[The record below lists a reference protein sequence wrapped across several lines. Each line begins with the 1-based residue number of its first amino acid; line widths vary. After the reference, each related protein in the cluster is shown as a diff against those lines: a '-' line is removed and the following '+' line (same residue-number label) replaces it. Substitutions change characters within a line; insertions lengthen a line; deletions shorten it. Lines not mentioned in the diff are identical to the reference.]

1 MHESISLKTDLCG
14 KIYVGDGM
22 NKNIDNINVADELF
36 DKTMDVLKEMTPVN
50 VLVVGKTGVGKST
63 LINAIFRENLATT
76 GIGKPVT
83 KSVMRIT
90 KENIPIVLYDTK
102 GLELQKNESE
112 IIAEVREFLK
122 KKESEND
129 PIHVAYFVVSAQSA
143 RIEDAEINLINELA
157 KFMPVILVLSK
168 YFGDEARELDKYMH
182 SLDLNVADIIPVL
195 AKEMRLSSSLV
206 IKPQGLKE
214 LVQKTVSLIPEETK
228 NSFIN
233 AQHADIDLKVKRARS
248 WAKKYIAT
256 TFGVGFV
263 PIPFSDA
270 SVLVPMQVAMLAH
283 ITAIFGLSLD
293 KTRLTSIV
301 AAVGGT
307 GGATFLGRYIVSNV
321 LKLIPGAGTIL
332 GGLIS
337 GSTASILTTALA
349 FSYIETLA
357 IMTKNEKEGKSMS
370 VFELEELMKK
380 LYKEHLSN
388 KNDETKK

>member
-1 MHESISLKTDLCG
+1 
-14 KIYVGDGM
+14 M

-36 DKTMDVLKEMTPVN
+36 DKTMDVLKEMPPVN

-63 LINAIFRENLATT
+63 LINAIFREKLATT

-83 KSVMRIT
+83 KSVTRIT

-102 GLELQKNESE
+102 GLELEKNESE

-129 PIHVAYFVVSAQSA
+129 PIHVAYFVISAQSA
-143 RIEDAEINLINELA
+143 RIEDAEIKLINELA
-157 KFMPVILVLSK
+157 KFVPVILVLSK
-168 YFGDEARELDKYMH
+168 YFGDEARELDKYLH

-195 AKEMRLSSSLV
+195 SKEMRLSSSLV

-214 LVQKTVSLIPEETK
+214 LVQKTVSLIPEETR

-321 LKLIPGAGTIL
+321 LKLIPGAGTVV

-380 LYKEHLSN
+380 LYKEHLKN
-388 KNDETKK
+388 KKDETEK

>member
-1 MHESISLKTDLCG
+1 
-14 KIYVGDGM
+14 M

-36 DKTMDVLKEMTPVN
+36 DKTMDVLKEMPPVN

-63 LINAIFRENLATT
+63 LINAIFREKLATT

-83 KSVMRIT
+83 KSVTRIT

-102 GLELQKNESE
+102 GLELEKNESE

-129 PIHVAYFVVSAQSA
+129 PIHVAYFVISAQSA

-157 KFMPVILVLSK
+157 KFVPVILVLSK
-168 YFGDEARELDKYMH
+168 YFGDEARELDKYLH
-182 SLDLNVADIIPVL
+182 TIDLNVADIIPVL
-195 AKEMRLSSSLV
+195 SKEMRLSSSLV

-214 LVQKTVSLIPEETK
+214 LVQKTVSLIPEETI

-321 LKLIPGAGTIL
+321 LKLIPGAGTIV

-380 LYKEHLSN
+380 LYKEHLKN
-388 KNDETKK
+388 KKDETEK

>member
-1 MHESISLKTDLCG
+1 
-14 KIYVGDGM
+14 M

-36 DKTMDVLKEMTPVN
+36 DKTMDVLKEMPPVN

-63 LINAIFRENLATT
+63 LINAIFREKLATT

-83 KSVMRIT
+83 KSVTRIT

-102 GLELQKNESE
+102 GLELEKNESE
-112 IIAEVREFLK
+112 IIAEVHEFLK

-129 PIHVAYFVVSAQSA
+129 PIHVAYFVISAQSA

-157 KFMPVILVLSK
+157 KFVPVILVLSK
-168 YFGDEARELDKYMH
+168 YFGDEARELDKYLH

-195 AKEMRLSSSLV
+195 SKEMRLSSSLV

-214 LVQKTVSLIPEETK
+214 LVQKTVSLIPEETR

-233 AQHADIDLKVKRARS
+233 AQHADIDLKVKSARS

-321 LKLIPGAGTIL
+321 LKLIPGAGTIV

-380 LYKEHLSN
+380 LYKEHLKN
-388 KNDETKK
+388 KKDETEK

>member
-1 MHESISLKTDLCG
+1 MSLKSDICG

-157 KFMPVILVLSK
+157 KFVPVILVLSK

>member
-1 MHESISLKTDLCG
+1 
-14 KIYVGDGM
+14 M

-36 DKTMDVLKEMTPVN
+36 DKTMDVLKEMPPVN

-63 LINAIFRENLATT
+63 LINAIFREKLATT

-83 KSVMRIT
+83 KSVTRIT

-102 GLELQKNESE
+102 GLELEKNESE
-112 IIAEVREFLK
+112 IIAEVHEFLK

-129 PIHVAYFVVSAQSA
+129 PIHVAYFVISAQSA

-157 KFMPVILVLSK
+157 KFVPVILVLSK
-168 YFGDEARELDKYMH
+168 YFGDEARELDKYLH
-182 SLDLNVADIIPVL
+182 TIDLNVADIIPVL
-195 AKEMRLSSSLV
+195 SKEMRLSSSLV

-214 LVQKTVSLIPEETK
+214 LVQKTVSLIPEETR

-321 LKLIPGAGTIL
+321 LKLIPGAGTIV

-380 LYKEHLSN
+380 LYKEHLKN
-388 KNDETKK
+388 KIDETEK

>member
-1 MHESISLKTDLCG
+1 MSLKSDICG

>member
-1 MHESISLKTDLCG
+1 
-14 KIYVGDGM
+14 M

-36 DKTMDVLKEMTPVN
+36 DKTMDVLKEMPPVN

-63 LINAIFRENLATT
+63 LINAIFREKLATT

-83 KSVMRIT
+83 KSVTRIT

-102 GLELQKNESE
+102 GLELEKNESE
-112 IIAEVREFLK
+112 IIAEAREFLK
-122 KKESEND
+122 KKEWEND
-129 PIHVAYFVVSAQSA
+129 PIHVAYFVISAQSA

-157 KFMPVILVLSK
+157 KFVPVILVLSK
-168 YFGDEARELDKYMH
+168 YFGDEARELDKYLH

-195 AKEMRLSSSLV
+195 SKEMRLSSSLV

-214 LVQKTVSLIPEETK
+214 LVQKTVSLIPEETR

-321 LKLIPGAGTIL
+321 LKLIPGAGTIV

-380 LYKEHLSN
+380 LYKEHLKN
-388 KNDETKK
+388 KKDETEK

>member
-1 MHESISLKTDLCG
+1 
-14 KIYVGDGM
+14 M

-36 DKTMDVLKEMTPVN
+36 DKTMDVLKEMPPVN

-63 LINAIFRENLATT
+63 LINAIFREKLATT

-83 KSVMRIT
+83 KSVTRIT

-102 GLELQKNESE
+102 GLELEKNESE
-112 IIAEVREFLK
+112 IIAEVHEFLK

-129 PIHVAYFVVSAQSA
+129 PIHVAYFVISAQSA

-157 KFMPVILVLSK
+157 KFVPVILVLSK
-168 YFGDEARELDKYMH
+168 YFGDEARELDKYLH
-182 SLDLNVADIIPVL
+182 SLDLNVVDIIPVL
-195 AKEMRLSSSLV
+195 SKEMRLSSSLV

-214 LVQKTVSLIPEETK
+214 LVQKTVSLIPEETR

-321 LKLIPGAGTIL
+321 LKLIPGAGTIV

-380 LYKEHLSN
+380 LYKEHLKN
-388 KNDETKK
+388 KKDETEK

>member
-1 MHESISLKTDLCG
+1 
-14 KIYVGDGM
+14 M

-36 DKTMDVLKEMTPVN
+36 DKTMDVLKEMPPVN

-63 LINAIFRENLATT
+63 LINAIFREKLATT

-102 GLELQKNESE
+102 GLELEKNESE

-129 PIHVAYFVVSAQSA
+129 PIHVAYFVISAQSA

-157 KFMPVILVLSK
+157 KFVPVILVLSK
-168 YFGDEARELDKYMH
+168 YFGDEARKLDKYLH
-182 SLDLNVADIIPVL
+182 TIDLNVADIIPVL
-195 AKEMRLSSSLV
+195 SKEMRLSSSLV

-214 LVQKTVSLIPEETK
+214 LVQKTVSLIPEETR

-301 AAVGGT
+301 AAIGGT

-321 LKLIPGAGTIL
+321 LKLIPGAGTIV

-380 LYKEHLSN
+380 LYKEHLKN
-388 KNDETKK
+388 KKDETEK

>member
-1 MHESISLKTDLCG
+1 
-14 KIYVGDGM
+14 M

-36 DKTMDVLKEMTPVN
+36 DKTMDVLKEMPPVN

-63 LINAIFRENLATT
+63 LINAIFREKLATT

-102 GLELQKNESE
+102 GLELDKNESE

-129 PIHVAYFVVSAQSA
+129 PIHVAYFVISAQSA

-157 KFMPVILVLSK
+157 KFVPVILVLSK
-168 YFGDEARELDKYMH
+168 YFGDEARELDKYLH
-182 SLDLNVADIIPVL
+182 TIDLNVADIIPVL
-195 AKEMRLSSSLV
+195 SKEMRLSSSLV

-214 LVQKTVSLIPEETK
+214 LVQKTVSLIPEETR

-321 LKLIPGAGTIL
+321 LKLIPGAGTIV

-380 LYKEHLSN
+380 LYKEHLKN
-388 KNDETKK
+388 KKDETEK

>member
-1 MHESISLKTDLCG
+1 MSLKSDICG

-36 DKTMDVLKEMTPVN
+36 DKTMDVLKEMPPVN

-63 LINAIFRENLATT
+63 LINAIFREKLATT

-83 KSVMRIT
+83 KSVTRIT

-102 GLELQKNESE
+102 GLELEKNESE
-112 IIAEVREFLK
+112 IIAEAREFLK

-129 PIHVAYFVVSAQSA
+129 PIHVAYFVISAQSA

-157 KFMPVILVLSK
+157 KFVPVILVLSK
-168 YFGDEARELDKYMH
+168 YFGDEARELDKYLH

-195 AKEMRLSSSLV
+195 SKEMRLSSSLV

-214 LVQKTVSLIPEETK
+214 LVQKTVSLIPEETR

-321 LKLIPGAGTIL
+321 LKLIPGAGTIV

-380 LYKEHLSN
+380 LYKEHLKN
-388 KNDETKK
+388 KKDETEK

>member
-1 MHESISLKTDLCG
+1 
-14 KIYVGDGM
+14 M

-36 DKTMDVLKEMTPVN
+36 DKTMDVLKEMPPVN

-63 LINAIFRENLATT
+63 LINAIFREKLATT

-102 GLELQKNESE
+102 GLELEKNESE
-112 IIAEVREFLK
+112 IIDEVHEFLK

-129 PIHVAYFVVSAQSA
+129 PIHVAYFVISAQSA

-157 KFMPVILVLSK
+157 KFVPVILVLSK
-168 YFGDEARELDKYMH
+168 YFGDEARELDKYLH
-182 SLDLNVADIIPVL
+182 TIDLNVADIIPVL
-195 AKEMRLSSSLV
+195 SKEMRLSSSLV

-214 LVQKTVSLIPEETK
+214 LVQKTVSLIPEETR

-321 LKLIPGAGTIL
+321 LKLIPGAGTVV

-380 LYKEHLSN
+380 LYKEHLKN
-388 KNDETKK
+388 KKDETEK

>member
-1 MHESISLKTDLCG
+1 MSLKSDICG

-83 KSVMRIT
+83 KSVTRIT

-157 KFMPVILVLSK
+157 KFVPVILVLSK

-380 LYKEHLSN
+380 LYKEHLSK

>member
-1 MHESISLKTDLCG
+1 
-14 KIYVGDGM
+14 M

-36 DKTMDVLKEMTPVN
+36 DKTMDVLKEMPHVN

-63 LINAIFRENLATT
+63 LINAIFREKLATT

-83 KSVMRIT
+83 KSVTRIT

-102 GLELQKNESE
+102 GLELEKNESE

-129 PIHVAYFVVSAQSA
+129 PIHVAYFVISAQSA

-157 KFMPVILVLSK
+157 KFVPVILVLSK
-168 YFGDEARELDKYMH
+168 YFGDEARELDKYLH

-195 AKEMRLSSSLV
+195 SKEMRLSSSLV

-214 LVQKTVSLIPEETK
+214 LVQKTVSLIPEETR

-321 LKLIPGAGTIL
+321 LKLIPGAGTIV

-380 LYKEHLSN
+380 LYKEHLKN
-388 KNDETKK
+388 KKDETEK

>member
-1 MHESISLKTDLCG
+1 
-14 KIYVGDGM
+14 M

-36 DKTMDVLKEMTPVN
+36 DKTMDVLKEMPPVN

-63 LINAIFRENLATT
+63 LINAIFREKLATT

-83 KSVMRIT
+83 KSVTRIT

-102 GLELQKNESE
+102 GLELEKNESE

-129 PIHVAYFVVSAQSA
+129 PIHVAYFVISAQSA

-157 KFMPVILVLSK
+157 KFVPVILVLSK
-168 YFGDEARELDKYMH
+168 YFGDEARELDKYLH
-182 SLDLNVADIIPVL
+182 LLDLNVADIIPVL
-195 AKEMRLSSSLV
+195 SKEMRLSSSLV

-214 LVQKTVSLIPEETK
+214 LVQKTVSLIPEETR

-321 LKLIPGAGTIL
+321 LKLIPGAGTIV

-380 LYKEHLSN
+380 LYKEHLKN
-388 KNDETKK
+388 KKDETEK

>member
-1 MHESISLKTDLCG
+1 
-14 KIYVGDGM
+14 M

-36 DKTMDVLKEMTPVN
+36 DKTMDVLKEMPPVN

-63 LINAIFRENLATT
+63 LINAIFREKLATT

-83 KSVMRIT
+83 KSVTRIT

-102 GLELQKNESE
+102 GLELEKNERE
-112 IIAEVREFLK
+112 IIAEVHEFLK

-129 PIHVAYFVVSAQSA
+129 PIHVAYFVISAQSA
-143 RIEDAEINLINELA
+143 RIEDAELNLINELA
-157 KFMPVILVLSK
+157 KFVPVILVLSK
-168 YFGDEARELDKYMH
+168 YFGDEARELDKYLH

-195 AKEMRLSSSLV
+195 SKEMRLSSSLV

-214 LVQKTVSLIPEETK
+214 LVQKTVSLIPEETR

-321 LKLIPGAGTIL
+321 LKLIPGAGTIV

-380 LYKEHLSN
+380 LYKEHLKN
-388 KNDETKK
+388 KKDETEK

>member
-1 MHESISLKTDLCG
+1 
-14 KIYVGDGM
+14 M

-36 DKTMDVLKEMTPVN
+36 DKTMDVLKEMPPVN

-63 LINAIFRENLATT
+63 LINAIFREKLATT
-76 GIGKPVT
+76 GIGKPIT
-83 KSVMRIT
+83 KSVTRIT

-102 GLELQKNESE
+102 GLELDKNESE
-112 IIAEVREFLK
+112 IISEVHEFLK
-122 KKESEND
+122 RKESEND
-129 PIHVAYFVVSAQSA
+129 PIHVAYFVISAQSA

-157 KFMPVILVLSK
+157 KFVPVILVLSK
-168 YFGDEARELDKYMH
+168 YFGDEARELDKYLH

-195 AKEMRLSSSLV
+195 SKEMRLSSSLV

-214 LVQKTVSLIPEETK
+214 LVQKTVSLIPEETR

-321 LKLIPGAGTIL
+321 LKLIPGAGTIV

-380 LYKEHLSN
+380 LYKEHLKN
-388 KNDETKK
+388 KKDETEK

>member
-1 MHESISLKTDLCG
+1 MSLKSDICG

-63 LINAIFRENLATT
+63 LINAIFRENLAMT

-112 IIAEVREFLK
+112 IIAEVSEFLK
-122 KKESEND
+122 NKESEND
-129 PIHVAYFVVSAQSA
+129 SIHVAYFVVSAQSA

-157 KFMPVILVLSK
+157 KFVPVILVLSK

-214 LVQKTVSLIPEETK
+214 LVQKTVSLIPEEK

>member
-1 MHESISLKTDLCG
+1 
-14 KIYVGDGM
+14 M

-36 DKTMDVLKEMTPVN
+36 DKTMDVLKEMPPVN

-63 LINAIFRENLATT
+63 LINAIFREKLATT

-83 KSVMRIT
+83 KSVTRIT

-102 GLELQKNESE
+102 GLELEKNESE

-129 PIHVAYFVVSAQSA
+129 PIHVAYFVISAQSA

-157 KFMPVILVLSK
+157 KFVPVILVLSK
-168 YFGDEARELDKYMH
+168 YFGDEARELDKYLH

-195 AKEMRLSSSLV
+195 SKEMRLSSSLV

-214 LVQKTVSLIPEETK
+214 LVQKTVSLIPEETR

-321 LKLIPGAGTIL
+321 LKLIPGAGTVV

-380 LYKEHLSN
+380 LYKEHLKN
-388 KNDETKK
+388 KKDETEK

>member
-1 MHESISLKTDLCG
+1 MSLKSDICG

-76 GIGKPVT
+76 GIGRPVT
-83 KSVMRIT
+83 KRVMRIT

-112 IIAEVREFLK
+112 IIAEVQEFLK

-157 KFMPVILVLSK
+157 KFVPVILVLSK

>member
-1 MHESISLKTDLCG
+1 
-14 KIYVGDGM
+14 M

-36 DKTMDVLKEMTPVN
+36 DKTMDVLKEMPPVN

-63 LINAIFRENLATT
+63 LINAIFREKLATT

-102 GLELQKNESE
+102 GLELEKNESE
-112 IIAEVREFLK
+112 IIAEVHEFLK

-129 PIHVAYFVVSAQSA
+129 PIHVAYFVISAQSA

-157 KFMPVILVLSK
+157 KFVPVILVLSK
-168 YFGDEARELDKYMH
+168 YFGDEARELDKYLH

-195 AKEMRLSSSLV
+195 SKEMRLSSSLV

-214 LVQKTVSLIPEETK
+214 LVQKTVSLIPEETR

-321 LKLIPGAGTIL
+321 LKLIPGAGTIV

-380 LYKEHLSN
+380 LYKEHLKN
-388 KNDETKK
+388 KKDETEK

>member
-1 MHESISLKTDLCG
+1 
-14 KIYVGDGM
+14 
-22 NKNIDNINVADELF
+22 
-36 DKTMDVLKEMTPVN
+36 
-50 VLVVGKTGVGKST
+50 
-63 LINAIFRENLATT
+63 
-76 GIGKPVT
+76 
-83 KSVMRIT
+83 MRIT

-122 KKESEND
+122 NKESEND

>member
-1 MHESISLKTDLCG
+1 
-14 KIYVGDGM
+14 M

-36 DKTMDVLKEMTPVN
+36 DKTMDVLKEMPPVN

-63 LINAIFRENLATT
+63 LINAIFREKLATT

-83 KSVMRIT
+83 KSVTRIT

-102 GLELQKNESE
+102 GLELEKNESE
-112 IIAEVREFLK
+112 IIAEVHEFLK

-129 PIHVAYFVVSAQSA
+129 PIHVAYFVISAQSA
-143 RIEDAEINLINELA
+143 RIEDAEINLMNELA
-157 KFMPVILVLSK
+157 KFVPVILVLSK
-168 YFGDEARELDKYMH
+168 YFGDEARELDKYLH

-195 AKEMRLSSSLV
+195 SKEMRLSSSLV

-214 LVQKTVSLIPEETK
+214 LVQKTVNLIPEETR

-321 LKLIPGAGTIL
+321 LKLIPGAGTIV

-380 LYKEHLSN
+380 LYKEHLKN
-388 KNDETKK
+388 KKDETEK

>member
-1 MHESISLKTDLCG
+1 
-14 KIYVGDGM
+14 M

-36 DKTMDVLKEMTPVN
+36 DKTMDVLKEMPPVN

-63 LINAIFRENLATT
+63 LINAIFREKLATT

-83 KSVMRIT
+83 KSVTRIT

-102 GLELQKNESE
+102 GLELEKNESE

-129 PIHVAYFVVSAQSA
+129 PIHVAYFVISAQSA

-157 KFMPVILVLSK
+157 KFVPVILVLSK
-168 YFGDEARELDKYMH
+168 YFGDEARELDKYLH
-182 SLDLNVADIIPVL
+182 TIDLNVADIIPVL
-195 AKEMRLSSSLV
+195 SKEMRLSSSLV

-214 LVQKTVSLIPEETK
+214 LVQKTVSLIPEETR

-270 SVLVPMQVAMLAH
+270 SVLVPMQVAMFAH

-321 LKLIPGAGTIL
+321 LKLIPGAGTIV

-380 LYKEHLSN
+380 LYKEHLKN
-388 KNDETKK
+388 KKDETEK

>member
-1 MHESISLKTDLCG
+1 
-14 KIYVGDGM
+14 M

-36 DKTMDVLKEMTPVN
+36 DKTMDVLKEMPPVN

-63 LINAIFRENLATT
+63 LINAIFREKLATT

-83 KSVMRIT
+83 KSVTRIT
-90 KENIPIVLYDTK
+90 RENIPIVLYDTK
-102 GLELQKNESE
+102 GLELEKNESE
-112 IIAEVREFLK
+112 IIAEVHEFLK

-129 PIHVAYFVVSAQSA
+129 PIHVAYFVISAQSA

-157 KFMPVILVLSK
+157 KFVPVILVLSK
-168 YFGDEARELDKYMH
+168 YFGDEARELDKYLH

-195 AKEMRLSSSLV
+195 SKEMRLSSSLV

-214 LVQKTVSLIPEETK
+214 LVQKTVSLIPEETR

-321 LKLIPGAGTIL
+321 LKLIPGAGTVV

-380 LYKEHLSN
+380 LYKEHLKN
-388 KNDETKK
+388 KKDETEK

>member
-1 MHESISLKTDLCG
+1 MSLKSDICG

-83 KSVMRIT
+83 KSVTRIT

-157 KFMPVILVLSK
+157 KFVPVILVLSK

-357 IMTKNEKEGKSMS
+357 IMTKKEKEGKSMS

-380 LYKEHLSN
+380 LYKEHLSK

>member
-1 MHESISLKTDLCG
+1 
-14 KIYVGDGM
+14 M

-36 DKTMDVLKEMTPVN
+36 DKTMDVLKEMPPVN

-63 LINAIFRENLATT
+63 LINAIFREKLATT

-83 KSVMRIT
+83 KSVTRIT

-102 GLELQKNESE
+102 GLELEKNESE
-112 IIAEVREFLK
+112 IIAEAREFLK

-129 PIHVAYFVVSAQSA
+129 PIHVAYFVISAQSA

-157 KFMPVILVLSK
+157 KFVPVILVLSK
-168 YFGDEARELDKYMH
+168 YFGDEARELDKYLH

-195 AKEMRLSSSLV
+195 SKEMRLSSSLV

-214 LVQKTVSLIPEETK
+214 LVQKTVSLIPEETR

-321 LKLIPGAGTIL
+321 LKLIPGAGTIV

-380 LYKEHLSN
+380 LYKEHLKN
-388 KNDETKK
+388 KKDETEK

>member
-1 MHESISLKTDLCG
+1 MSLKSDICG
-14 KIYVGDGM
+14 KIYVGDDM

-83 KSVMRIT
+83 KSVTRIT

>member
-1 MHESISLKTDLCG
+1 
-14 KIYVGDGM
+14 M

-36 DKTMDVLKEMTPVN
+36 DKTMDVLKEMPPVN

-63 LINAIFRENLATT
+63 LINAIFREKLATT

-83 KSVMRIT
+83 KSVTRIT

-102 GLELQKNESE
+102 GLELEKNESE
-112 IIAEVREFLK
+112 IIAEVHEFLK

-129 PIHVAYFVVSAQSA
+129 PIHVAYFVISAQSA
-143 RIEDAEINLINELA
+143 RIEDAEINLINELS
-157 KFMPVILVLSK
+157 KFVPVILVLSK
-168 YFGDEARELDKYMH
+168 YFGDEARELDKYLH

-195 AKEMRLSSSLV
+195 SKEMRLSSSLV

-214 LVQKTVSLIPEETK
+214 LVQKTVSLIPEETR

-321 LKLIPGAGTIL
+321 LKLIPGAGTVV

-380 LYKEHLSN
+380 LYKEHLKN
-388 KNDETKK
+388 KKDETEK

>member
-1 MHESISLKTDLCG
+1 
-14 KIYVGDGM
+14 M
-22 NKNIDNINVADELF
+22 NKNIDNINVAEELF
-36 DKTMDVLKEMTPVN
+36 DKTMDVLKEMPPVN

-63 LINAIFRENLATT
+63 LINAIFREKLATT

-83 KSVMRIT
+83 KSVTRIT

-102 GLELQKNESE
+102 GLELEKNESE
-112 IIAEVREFLK
+112 IIAEVHEFLK

-129 PIHVAYFVVSAQSA
+129 PIHVAYFVISAQSA

-157 KFMPVILVLSK
+157 KFVPVILVLSK
-168 YFGDEARELDKYMH
+168 YFGDEARELDKYLH

-195 AKEMRLSSSLV
+195 SKEMRLSSSLV

-214 LVQKTVSLIPEETK
+214 LVQKTVNLIPEETR

-321 LKLIPGAGTIL
+321 LKLIPGAGTVV

-380 LYKEHLSN
+380 LYKEHLKN
-388 KNDETKK
+388 KKDETEK

>member
-1 MHESISLKTDLCG
+1 
-14 KIYVGDGM
+14 M

-36 DKTMDVLKEMTPVN
+36 DKTMDVLKEMPPVN

-63 LINAIFRENLATT
+63 LINAIFREKLATT

-83 KSVMRIT
+83 KSVTRIT

-102 GLELQKNESE
+102 GLELEKNESE
-112 IIAEVREFLK
+112 IIAEVHEFLK

-129 PIHVAYFVVSAQSA
+129 PIHVAYFVISAQSA

-157 KFMPVILVLSK
+157 KFVPVILVLSK
-168 YFGDEARELDKYMH
+168 YFGDEARELDKYLH
-182 SLDLNVADIIPVL
+182 TIDLNVADIIPVL
-195 AKEMRLSSSLV
+195 SKEMRLSSSLV

-214 LVQKTVSLIPEETK
+214 LVQKTVSLIPEETR

-270 SVLVPMQVAMLAH
+270 SVLGPMQVAMLAH

-301 AAVGGT
+301 AAIGGT

-321 LKLIPGAGTIL
+321 LKLIPGAGTIV

-380 LYKEHLSN
+380 LYKEHLKN
-388 KNDETKK
+388 KKDETEK

>member
-1 MHESISLKTDLCG
+1 MSLKSDICG

-83 KSVMRIT
+83 KRVMRIT

-112 IIAEVREFLK
+112 IIAEVQEFLK

-157 KFMPVILVLSK
+157 KFVPVILVLSK

>member
-1 MHESISLKTDLCG
+1 MSLKSDICG

-83 KSVMRIT
+83 KRVMRIT

-112 IIAEVREFLK
+112 IIAEVSEFLK

-195 AKEMRLSSSLV
+195 AMEMRLSSSLV

-357 IMTKNEKEGKSMS
+357 IMTKNEKEGKSVS

>member
-1 MHESISLKTDLCG
+1 
-14 KIYVGDGM
+14 M

-36 DKTMDVLKEMTPVN
+36 DKTMDVLKEMPPVN

-63 LINAIFRENLATT
+63 LINAIFREKLATT

-83 KSVMRIT
+83 KSVTRIT

-102 GLELQKNESE
+102 GLELEKNESE
-112 IIAEVREFLK
+112 IIAEVHEFLK

-129 PIHVAYFVVSAQSA
+129 PIHVAYFVISAQSA

-157 KFMPVILVLSK
+157 KFVPVILVLSK
-168 YFGDEARELDKYMH
+168 YFGDEARELDKYLH

-195 AKEMRLSSSLV
+195 SKEMRLSSSLV

-214 LVQKTVSLIPEETK
+214 LVQKTVSLIPEETR

-321 LKLIPGAGTIL
+321 LKLIPGAGTVV

-380 LYKEHLSN
+380 LYKEHLKN
-388 KNDETKK
+388 KKDETEK

>member
-1 MHESISLKTDLCG
+1 
-14 KIYVGDGM
+14 M

-36 DKTMDVLKEMTPVN
+36 DKTMDVLKEMPPVN

-63 LINAIFRENLATT
+63 LINAIFREKLATT

-102 GLELQKNESE
+102 GLELEKNESE

-129 PIHVAYFVVSAQSA
+129 PIHVAYFVISAQSA

-157 KFMPVILVLSK
+157 KFVPVILVLSK
-168 YFGDEARELDKYMH
+168 YFGDEARELDKYLH
-182 SLDLNVADIIPVL
+182 TIDLNVADIIPVL
-195 AKEMRLSSSLV
+195 SKEMRLSSSLV

-214 LVQKTVSLIPEETK
+214 LVQKTVSLIPEETR

-321 LKLIPGAGTIL
+321 LKLIPGAGTVV

-380 LYKEHLSN
+380 LYKEHLKN
-388 KNDETKK
+388 KKDETEK

>member
-1 MHESISLKTDLCG
+1 
-14 KIYVGDGM
+14 M
-22 NKNIDNINVADELF
+22 NKNIDNINVAEELF
-36 DKTMDVLKEMTPVN
+36 DKTMDVLKEMPPVN

-63 LINAIFRENLATT
+63 LINAIFREKLATT

-83 KSVMRIT
+83 KSVTRIT

-102 GLELQKNESE
+102 GLELEKNESE

-129 PIHVAYFVVSAQSA
+129 PIHVAYFVISAQSA

-157 KFMPVILVLSK
+157 KFVPVILVLSK
-168 YFGDEARELDKYMH
+168 YFGDEARELDKYLH

-195 AKEMRLSSSLV
+195 SKEMRLSSSLV

-214 LVQKTVSLIPEETK
+214 LVQKTVSLIPEETR

-321 LKLIPGAGTIL
+321 LKLIPGAGTIV

-357 IMTKNEKEGKSMS
+357 IVTKNEKEGKSMS

-380 LYKEHLSN
+380 LYKEHLKN
-388 KNDETKK
+388 KKDETEK

>member
-1 MHESISLKTDLCG
+1 
-14 KIYVGDGM
+14 M
-22 NKNIDNINVADELF
+22 NKNIDNINVAEELF
-36 DKTMDVLKEMTPVN
+36 DKTMDVLKEMPPVN

-63 LINAIFRENLATT
+63 LINAIFREKLATT

-83 KSVMRIT
+83 KSVTRIT

-102 GLELQKNESE
+102 GLELEKNESE
-112 IIAEVREFLK
+112 IIAEVHEFLK

-129 PIHVAYFVVSAQSA
+129 PIHVAYFVISAQSA

-157 KFMPVILVLSK
+157 KFVPVILVLSK
-168 YFGDEARELDKYMH
+168 YFGDEARELDKYLH
-182 SLDLNVADIIPVL
+182 SLDLNVADIILVL
-195 AKEMRLSSSLV
+195 SKEMRLSSSLV

-214 LVQKTVSLIPEETK
+214 LVQKTVNLIPEETR

-321 LKLIPGAGTIL
+321 LKLIPGAGTVV

-380 LYKEHLSN
+380 LYKEHLKN
-388 KNDETKK
+388 KKDETEK

>member
-1 MHESISLKTDLCG
+1 MSLKSDICG

-83 KSVMRIT
+83 KRVMRIT

-112 IIAEVREFLK
+112 IIAEVQEFLK

-157 KFMPVILVLSK
+157 KFVQVILVLSK

>member
-1 MHESISLKTDLCG
+1 MSLKIDLCG
-14 KIYVGDGM
+14 KIYVGDDM

-36 DKTMDVLKEMTPVN
+36 DKTMDVLKEMPPVN

-63 LINAIFRENLATT
+63 LINAIFREKLATT

-83 KSVMRIT
+83 KSVTRIT

-102 GLELQKNESE
+102 GLELEKNKSE

-129 PIHVAYFVVSAQSA
+129 PIHVAYFVISAQSA

-157 KFMPVILVLSK
+157 KFVPVILVLSK
-168 YFGDEARELDKYMH
+168 YFGDEARELDKYLH

-195 AKEMRLSSSLV
+195 SKEMRLSSSLV

-214 LVQKTVSLIPEETK
+214 LVQKTVSLIPEETR

-321 LKLIPGAGTIL
+321 LKLIPGAGTIV

-357 IMTKNEKEGKSMS
+357 IMTKNEKKGKSMS

-380 LYKEHLSN
+380 LYKEHLKN
-388 KNDETKK
+388 KKDETEE

>member
-1 MHESISLKTDLCG
+1 MSLKSDICG
-14 KIYVGDGM
+14 KIYVGDDM

-83 KSVMRIT
+83 KSVTRIT

-168 YFGDEARELDKYMH
+168 YFGDEAIELDKYMH